1 MQTLNIIH
9 KDYTINEKFYQLKL
23 PVDLGY
29 IIPEND
35 SVRLLSRFVEGMD
48 LSNIYATYS
57 RIRENQASPRQML
70 KVLLYAYHE
79 GIYSSRKIE
88 KACRKNIDFMYLLE
102 GKPAPD
108 HTTIARFRTEHF
120 APCAEVILA
129 QVTNILKEI
138 KEISGRE
145 IFIDGTKIE
154 ANANRYTFVWKKAVT
169 KNQAKK
175 LDKLA
180 ILAETCIKEYDLEP
194 VSAGK
199 VHVHDLVR
207 IQEDL
212 MSKVAA
218 AGISFVHGK
227 GTRKSQLQR
236 HIEELEEGISK
247 LQEYDRNIEIC
258 GDRNSYSKTDED
270 ATFMRMKEDHM
281 QNGQLKP
288 AYNVQ
293 FGVDS
298 GYITWID
305 INSYS
310 NDVHTLIGFMD
321 RMHSHISFRYSTVV
335 ADAGYES
342 EENYSYLE
350 KEQIEAMIKPS
361 NYESSKKRK
370 YRKDISLKE
379 NMKYNADGD
388 YYLCSNGKRLYAS
401 GFYNKKLKSGYI
413 RKVTVYQC
421 YECTGCPNK
430 NKCIKGRNWKIPEQ
444 DRFKN
449 LHVSKKF
456 ERQRNRTLQMITSPR
471 GIQLR
476 INRSIYSE
484 GAFAELK
491 EDRGFR
497 RFLCRGKENVYSECV
512 LMAISQNIAVLH
524 RKIQNDRLQNYLYE
538 VKAA

>member
-1 MQTLNIIH
+1 MQTLNIIP
-9 KDYTINEKFYQLKL
+9 KNYTINEKFYQLKL

-35 SVRLLSRFVEGMD
+35 CVRLLGQFVEGMD
-48 LSNIYATYS
+48 LSNIYSTYS
-57 RIRENQASPRQML
+57 RIRDNQASPRQML
-70 KVLLYAYHE
+70 KVLLFAYHE

-120 APCAEVILA
+120 APFAESIMT
-129 QVTNILKEI
+129 QVTDLLKQMN
-138 KEISGRE
+138 EISGKE

-154 ANANRYTFVWKKAVT
+154 AYANRYTFVWKNAVT

-175 LDKLA
+175 LDNLA
-180 ILAETCIKEYDLEP
+180 ALAETCVNEYELTP
-194 VSAGK
+194 VSGGK
-199 VHVHDLVR
+199 VHINDLVR
-207 IQEDL
+207 ILEKL
-212 MSKVAA
+212 RERAEVEN
-218 AGISFVHGK
+218 ISFASGK
-227 GTRKSQLQR
+227 GKRKTQLQK
-236 HIEELEEGISK
+236 HIESLEEGIAK
-247 LQEYDRNIEIC
+247 LQEYQRHLDIC
-258 GDRNSYSKTDED
+258 GKRNSYSKTDHD

-298 GYITWID
+298 GYVTWID
-305 INSYS
+305 VNNHP
-310 NDVHTLIGFMD
+310 NDVHTLIDFLNS
-321 RMHSHISFRYSTVV
+321 MHSNISFRYHTVV

-342 EENYSYLE
+342 EENYTYLE
-350 KEQIEAMIKPS
+350 KERIEAMIKPA

-370 YRKDISLKE
+370 HKNDIGAKE
-379 NMKYNADGD
+379 NMRYNPDGD
-388 YYLCSNGKRLYAS
+388 YYICRNGKKLYAS
-401 GFYNKKLKSGYI
+401 GYYNSKLKSGYV

-421 YECTGCPNK
+421 YECLGCPYK
-430 NKCIKGRNWKIPEQ
+430 NKCIKGNNWKIPEESRQ
-444 DRFKN
+444 KS
-449 LHVSKKF
+449 LHISKKF
-456 ERQRNRTLQMITSPR
+456 EMYRKRTLKLITSHR

-497 RFLCRGKENVYSECV
+497 RFLCRGRENVYAECV

-524 RKIQNDRLQNYLYE
+524 RKIQNNRLQTHLYE